1 MQPKFISKIDSGYPN
16 TGIAQVFNFDKKF
29 IGSHMAPA
37 IASAFF
43 ISLEFLYYCRN
54 LAPPDD

>member
-16 TGIAQVFNFDKKF
+16 TGIAQVFHFDKEF

-43 ISLEFLYYCRN
+43 VWLVYLLVVR
-54 LAPPDD
+54 LLGPP